1 MIDMQAQ
8 QIDSKCLKCAL
19 ESVLRALVSTN
30 YGLKK
35 DAQDRCQNDAVAVD
49 QRTPHQRLRS
59 KGTLG
64 HA

>member
-1 MIDMQAQ
+1 M
-8 QIDSKCLKCAL
+8 

-49 QRTPHQRLRS
+49 QRNPHQRLRS